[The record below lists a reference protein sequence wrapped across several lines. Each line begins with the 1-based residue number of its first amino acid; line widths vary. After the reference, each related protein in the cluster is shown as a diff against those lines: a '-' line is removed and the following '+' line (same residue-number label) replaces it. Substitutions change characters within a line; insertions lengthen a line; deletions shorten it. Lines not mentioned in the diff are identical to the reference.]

1 VSAFDDLRRS
11 VVRSTVIRAA
21 ALGGP
26 LGLLLSVYYALWG
39 PLGRSPSHTLAVINN
54 VLLFFAYAAVMTP
67 ILIWAGSRYLRSAL
81 VWMKDDRPP
90 TDDEREGLV
99 RLPSRLAK
107 VMFMAMLAVALLTS
121 IGGYIGERDVTD
133 QAVTTSVRVFV
144 GLALTA
150 LTFGA
155 FAYLV
160 GERSLRPVFAIAFR
174 DADPG
179 KARTMSVRLRFIVGW
194 ALGSGIP
201 LLFLLAIP
209 LGSAGRDALPIHVPL
224 IFMASTGLFVGL
236 VTTIVTARS
245 VADPLAAVEEG
256 LRRVERG
263 DLETTIP
270 VDDAG
275 EVGKLQSSFNRM
287 VQGLRERTRLQDLF
301 GRHVGDEVAQ
311 RALDEGVQLGGERR
325 EVSVFFVDL
334 IGSTSLAESQ
344 TPEEVVA
351 VLNDLFGSVVRVVAD
366 EDGWVDKFEGDAA
379 MCVFGAPVARDDHAA
394 RALRAARLLLDAVHA
409 EGRLDV
415 GIGVSTGSV
424 VAGNIGTAE
433 RYSYTVIGSAANE
446 AARLSDHAKTHPS
459 RLVASARAVNA
470 AGAEAQAWQQ
480 AGTVRLRGMSDE
492 TEIFEPVGRSPG
504 E

>member
-1 VSAFDDLRRS
+1 MSTFDDLRRTIIRTTAI
-11 VVRSTVIRAA
+11 RS
-21 ALGGP
+21 ALLGAP
-26 LGLLLSVYYALWG
+26 LGLLLSIYYALWG
-39 PLGRSPSHTLAVINN
+39 PLGRSPSHFLAVVNN
-54 VLLFFAYAAVMTP
+54 VALFFVYAAVMTP
-67 ILIWAGSRYLRSAL
+67 LLIWAGSRYLAKAL
-81 VWMKDDRPP
+81 AWMKDGRTP
-90 TDDEREGLV
+90 TDAEREGLV
-99 RLPSRLAK
+99 RLPARLAQI
-107 VMFMAMLAVALLTS
+107 MFAAMLVVALITS
-121 IGGYIGERDVTD
+121 IGNYIGERHAD
-133 QAVTTSVRVFV
+133 QVLATSVRVFV

-150 LTFGA
+150 LTFAA

-160 GERSLRPVFAIAFR
+160 GERSLRPVFAIALR
-174 DADPG
+174 DADAL
-179 KARTMSVRLRFIVGW
+179 KVRTMSVRLRFIVGW
-194 ALGSGIP
+194 TLGSGIP

-224 IFMASTGLFVGL
+224 IFMAITGLFIGL
-236 VTTIVTARS
+236 VTTLVTARS

-275 EVGKLQSSFNRM
+275 EVGMLQSAFNRM
-287 VQGLRERTRLQDLF
+287 VHGLRERSRLQDLF

-325 EVSVFFVDL
+325 DVTVFFVDL

-351 VLNDLFGSVVRVVAD
+351 ILNDLFESVVRAVAQ

-394 RALRAARLLLDAVHA
+394 RALRAARRLLDVVRAQ
-409 EGRLDV
+409 GRLDV

-424 VAGNIGTAE
+424 VAGNIGTPE

-446 AARLSDHAKTHPS
+446 AARLSDHAKSHER
-459 RLVASARAVNA
+459 RLVVSAATVDA
-470 AGAEAQAWQQ
+470 AGARGSDWEP
-480 AGTVRLRGMSDE
+480 AGSVRLRGLSAD
-492 TEIFEPVGRSPG
+492 TEIFVPV
-504 E
+504 